1 MRGILRFLR
10 TTPRHPGNHCPHRLV
25 IVAARMQMTVKLE
38 CRRPPQ
44 RTWSLSWT
52 RTVSSAI
59 ADLLPLDGGEPVPE
73 TCLVECWFLE
83 SSQHPPH
90 CLTQIHPP
98 SIRPSTPSSRG
109 TVATIQT
116 NRVHLGAALYAES
129 VADVSILAGR
139 HPTRHNVEINPPSMT
154 KSAPVTFPARSLA
167 RSRTKSA
174 TSWG

>member
-25 IVAARMQMTVKLE
+25 IVAAHMQMTVKLE

-90 CLTQIHPP
+90 CITEIRPP
-98 SIRPSTPSSRG
+98 SIRPSTSILPRDRRDHPDESCSSR
-109 TVATIQT
+109 
-116 NRVHLGAALYAES
+116 RRALCGVCS
-129 VADVSILAGR
+129 
-139 HPTRHNVEINPPSMT
+139 
-154 KSAPVTFPARSLA
+154 
-167 RSRTKSA
+167 
-174 TSWG
+174 